1 MKDFKELI
9 NIADVYGTETKGLAE
24 KREAEI
30 QKHLDEGIWDD
41 LVGGI
46 SGLAKKLGIDPA
58 TADKVAN
65 AISTQ
70 PEAKAEVEK
79 ADPGTDPTGNTSG
92 KPNPGDDPTGNTSGK
107 PADPNATAGVDG
119 ADQAELDA
127 GAGQAAEPAKP
138 AGLDVTTPNLM
149 KAYNAGGKKAM
160 PSITAM
166 QTALQKAGYDPKGV
180 DGKYGPG
187 TFAAVKEFQT
197 AQGLKADGQAGPETM
212 KALQATTAPVAK
224 PTPKPAAPTAKSA
237 PSQPSGGAAQAGV
250 DGADQAELDAGAGQA
265 NANAN
270 AGVDGADQAELD
282 AGAGQANAGVD
293 GADQAELD
301 AGAGQA
307 TAAPDGNPTAPPA
320 NNIAAT
326 ANDKDG
332 TPVKTA
338 QNKKTKTDR
347 QTMAR
352 EQYSEAS
359 MNISMNGTDSKEV
372 AELVGILK
380 NAGMDEPEAM
390 AIKSLPISISK
401 SPMGMDDP
409 MDHDHSPMGMDGPRD
424 SSPLH
429 SMKSSPCGE
438 EDEAEYNALMDEW
451 DNSPDPEYKD
461 DDYML
466 NDLAGGLNRP
476 KKSYPA
482 TQPGD
487 NPMAVKEALWAALNK
502 KMTEGDKTRGKTLK
516 ASRGEKLNA
525 SRGNKLMASRGK
537 DKKTTE
543 GSKGKKSRGEKSR
556 G

>member
-107 PADPNATAGVDG
+107 PAAGTDQEGGVAQG
-119 ADQAELDA
+119 MDQADA
-127 GAGQAAEPAKP
+127 AAEKP

-149 KAYNAGGKKAM
+149 KAYNSGGKKAM

-166 QTALQKAGYDPKGV
+166 QTALQKAGFDPKGV

-212 KALQATTAPVAK
+212 KALQATAAPVAK
-224 PTPKPAAPTAKSA
+224 PTPKPAAPTAQSA
-237 PSQPSGGAAQAGV
+237 PTQPSGGAATGS
-250 DGADQAELDAGAGQA
+250 DGNPTGAAATATAPDGNPTAPPADQAAAQA
-265 NANAN
+265 SQQ
-270 AGVDGADQAELD
+270 GVAPDNNNP

-307 TAAPDGNPTAPPA
+307 NDPMSPTNQAADRR
-320 NNIAAT
+320 
-326 ANDKDG
+326 DKKPKG
-332 TPVKTA
+332 AKVA
-338 QNKKTKTDR
+338 KTDR
-347 QTMAR
+347 QQMA
-352 EQYSEAS
+352 STVTEAS

-390 AIKSLPISISK
+390 AIKSLPISIGK

-409 MDHDHSPMGMDGPRD
+409 MGHDHDHSPMGMDDPRD

-438 EDEAEYNALMDEW
+438 EDEAEYNALIDEW

-502 KMTEGDKTRGKTLK
+502 KMTEGDKMRGKKMKLK
-516 ASRGEKLNA
+516 ASRGNE
-525 SRGNKLMASRGK
+525 
-537 DKKTTE
+537 DIKTTE
-543 GSKGKKSRGEKSR
+543 GSRGKKSRGKKSR

>member
-92 KPNPGDDPTGNTSGK
+92 KPNPGDDPTGNTAGK
-107 PADPNATAGVDG
+107 PAAAGADG

-127 GAGQAAEPAKP
+127 GAGNAAQP

-149 KAYNAGGKKAM
+149 KAYNSGGKKAM

-166 QTALQKAGYDPKGV
+166 QTALQKAGFDPKGV

-212 KALQATTAPVAK
+212 KALQATAAPVAK
-224 PTPKPAAPTAKSA
+224 PTPKPAAPTAQSA
-237 PSQPSGGAAQAGV
+237 PTQPSGGAT
-250 DGADQAELDAGAGQA
+250 DAETAAGAGQGTA
-265 NANAN
+265 P
-270 AGVDGADQAELD
+270 DGNPTAPP

-332 TPVKTA
+332 TQGGDPMSAANQAKDRVTTA
-338 QNKKTKTDR
+338 QKKKPKTDR
-347 QTMAR
+347 QTMAA
-352 EQYSEAS
+352 EQYNEAS

-390 AIKSLPISISK
+390 AIKSLPISIGK
-401 SPMGMDDP
+401 SPMGIDSP
-409 MDHDHSPMGMDGPRD
+409 MGHDHDHSPMGMDDPRD

-502 KMTEGDKTRGKTLK
+502 KMTEGDKKRGNKMKLK
-516 ASRGEKLNA
+516 ASRGNE
-525 SRGNKLMASRGK
+525 
-537 DKKTTE
+537 DIQTTE
-543 GSKGKKSRGEKSR
+543 GSKGKKSRGKKSR

>member
-70 PEAKAEVEK
+70 PEAKAEIEK
-79 ADPGTDPTGNTSG
+79 ADPGT
-92 KPNPGDDPTGNTSGK
+92 DPTGNTSGK

-224 PTPKPAAPTAKSA
+224 PTPKPATPTAQSA

-282 AGAGQANAGVD
+282 AGAGQA
-293 GADQAELD
+293 
-301 AGAGQA
+301 
-307 TAAPDGNPTAPPA
+307 TAARH
-320 NNIAAT
+320 
-326 ANDKDG
+326 K
-332 TPVKTA
+332 
-338 QNKKTKTDR
+338 
-347 QTMAR
+347 
-352 EQYSEAS
+352 
-359 MNISMNGTDSKEV
+359 
-372 AELVGILK
+372 
-380 NAGMDEPEAM
+380 
-390 AIKSLPISISK
+390 
-401 SPMGMDDP
+401 
-409 MDHDHSPMGMDGPRD
+409 
-424 SSPLH
+424 
-429 SMKSSPCGE
+429 
-438 EDEAEYNALMDEW
+438 
-451 DNSPDPEYKD
+451 
-461 DDYML
+461 
-466 NDLAGGLNRP
+466 
-476 KKSYPA
+476 
-482 TQPGD
+482 
-487 NPMAVKEALWAALNK
+487 
-502 KMTEGDKTRGKTLK
+502 
-516 ASRGEKLNA
+516 
-525 SRGNKLMASRGK
+525 
-537 DKKTTE
+537 
-543 GSKGKKSRGEKSR
+543 
-556 G
+556 

>member
-46 SGLAKKLGIDPA
+46 SGLAKKLGVDAA

-70 PEAKAEVEK
+70 PEAKAEIEK
-79 ADPGTDPTGNTSG
+79 GLEIT
-92 KPNPGDDPTGNTSGK
+92 NPAGDDPTGNTSGTAT
-107 PADPNATAGVDG
+107 PADAPRDGGNPGGTTAAAPTDPNATAGVDG
-119 ADQAELDA
+119 AADA
-127 GAGQAAEPAKP
+127 AAQTPAPEP
-138 AGLDVTTPNLM
+138 AGLDVTTPNIM

-160 PSITAM
+160 PAITAM
-166 QTALQKAGYDPKGV
+166 QTALQKAGFDPKGV

-187 TFAAVKEFQT
+187 TFAAVKEFQA
-197 AQGLKADGQAGPETM
+197 AQGLTADGQAGPSTM
-212 KALQATTAPVAK
+212 KALQATAAPVAK
-224 PTPKPAAPTAKSA
+224 PTPKPAAPTAQSA
-237 PSQPSGGAAQAGV
+237 PTQPSGGAT
-250 DGADQAELDAGAGQA
+250 
-265 NANAN
+265 
-270 AGVDGADQAELD
+270 QAELD

-301 AGAGQA
+301 AGAGK
-307 TAAPDGNPTAPPA
+307 
-320 NNIAAT
+320 
-326 ANDKDG
+326 ANDPMSAANQAKDRKPKG
-332 TPVKTA
+332 AKVA
-338 QNKKTKTDR
+338 KTDR
-347 QTMAR
+347 QQMA
-352 EQYSEAS
+352 STVTEAS
-359 MNISMNGTDSKEV
+359 MNISMNGTDAKEV

-390 AIKSLPISISK
+390 AIKSLPISIGK

-409 MDHDHSPMGMDGPRD
+409 MGHDHDHSPMGMDGPGD
-424 SSPLH
+424 SNPLH

-438 EDEAEYNALMDEW
+438 EDEAEYNALIDEW

-502 KMTEGDKTRGKTLK
+502 KMTEGDKARGKKMKLK
-516 ASRGEKLNA
+516 ASRGNE
-525 SRGNKLMASRGK
+525 
-537 DKKTTE
+537 DIKTTE
-543 GSKGKKSRGEKSR
+543 GSRGKKSRGKKSR

>member
-92 KPNPGDDPTGNTSGK
+92 KP
-107 PADPNATAGVDG
+107 ADPNATAGVDG

-127 GAGQAAEPAKP
+127 GAGQAAEPAGLDITNPKS
-138 AGLDVTTPNLM
+138 GLDVTTPNLM
-149 KAYNAGGKKAM
+149 KAYNTGGKKAM

-166 QTALQKAGYDPKGV
+166 QTALQKAGFDPKGI

-212 KALQATTAPVAK
+212 KALQATAAPVAK
-224 PTPKPAAPTAKSA
+224 PTPKPAAPTAQSA
-237 PSQPSGGAAQAGV
+237 PTQPSGGAAQAGV

-265 NANAN
+265 NANA
-270 AGVDGADQAELD
+270 GVAGADAAEI
-282 AGAGQANAGVD
+282 A
-293 GADQAELD
+293 

-332 TPVKTA
+332 TQGGDPMSAANQAKDRVTTA
-338 QNKKTKTDR
+338 QKKKPKTDR
-347 QTMAR
+347 QTMAT
-352 EQYSEAS
+352 EQYNEAS

-390 AIKSLPISISK
+390 AIKSLPISIGK
-401 SPMGMDDP
+401 SPMGMDGP
-409 MDHDHSPMGMDGPRD
+409 MGHDHDHSPMGMDDPRD

-502 KMTEGDKTRGKTLK
+502 KMTEGGKTLK